1 MNGVASTSSDG
12 RNGVSEDGRI
22 GGDIVLQ
29 NGMYQSADSRPK
41 KTVPSCVTETIASL
55 QMMIDLLNKDL
66 KNTLGEVEKLA
77 IEN

>member
-1 MNGVASTSSDG
+1 M
-12 RNGVSEDGRI
+12 
-22 GGDIVLQ
+22 Q